1 MWYHNGT
8 RIATIKDTFVISQIR
23 PLEKHLIHMLN
34 KLKRR
39 EQSSQDYDTP
49 FRKTVYLL
57 GIAFIGAEK
66 ALSWTIYSNTEVPVL
81 GE

>member
-1 MWYHNGT
+1 MSSN
-8 RIATIKDTFVISQIR
+8 
-23 PLEKHLIHMLN
+23 E
-34 KLKRR
+34 

-66 ALSWTIYSNTEVPVL
+66 ALSWTIYSNTEVPVF